1 MWLILLLL
9 LFQKMTQKKPKNL
22 QKKIHALIFSG
33 KNSPIYQSSPKKT
46 LPPPR
51 TPLYGKLDED
61 DD

>member
-1 MWLILLLL
+1 
-9 LFQKMTQKKPKNL
+9 MTQKKPKNL